1 MQISPQNSSLTQIR
15 LRLYIPLF
23 YRRQPIVSRLILEY
37 GLIVN
42 ITGARLETN
51 SKKPG
56 QFDLELSGT
65 LQQIRSGLAYLE
77 TLNLKIVGK
86 PNTAGDGWYC

>member
-1 MQISPQNSSLTQIR
+1 MQISLQNSSLTQIR
-15 LRLYIPLF
+15 LRLYIPHC
-23 YRRQPIVSRLILEY
+23 YQQQPIISRLISEH
-37 GLIVN
+37 GLVIN

-51 SKKPG
+51 HKKPG